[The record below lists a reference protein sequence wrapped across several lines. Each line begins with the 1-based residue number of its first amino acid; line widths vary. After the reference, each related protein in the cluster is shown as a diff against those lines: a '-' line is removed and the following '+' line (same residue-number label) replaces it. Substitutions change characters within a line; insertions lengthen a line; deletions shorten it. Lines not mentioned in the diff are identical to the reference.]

1 MTYPWPLAI
10 AVAFLCGSI
19 PFGFLIGRMRGV
31 DIREHGSRNIGAT
44 NVGRVLG
51 RRIGLLCF
59 VLDALKGLVPTALAG
74 IMNNVAGN
82 PIAAIEPSL
91 QWLWLATAAAALL
104 GHMFPPWLR
113 FKGGKGVATG
123 FGALLGIY
131 PGLTFAAVAAL
142 VTWLLL
148 LGLFRYVSLASMLAA
163 LVIPTFVAAHAA
175 LAEGGSDGVRAALP
189 MILATAAIAALVVYR
204 HRSNIARLR
213 RGEEPKVGRSGRRGA

>member
-51 RRIGLLCF
+51 RRVGLLCF
-59 VLDALKGLVPTALAG
+59 VLDALKGLVPTA
-74 IMNNVAGN
+74 VAGALN
-82 PIAAIEPSL
+82 GVAGDHIAEIAPSV

-131 PGLTFAAVAAL
+131 PGLTFAALAAL
-142 VTWLLL
+142 VTWLIVLR
-148 LGLFRYVSLASMLAA
+148 LFRYVSLASMVASLI
-163 LVIPTFVAAHAA
+163 IPTFVAAHAA
-175 LAEGGSDGVRAALP
+175 LAEGGVAGLKASLP
-189 MILATAAIAALVVYR
+189 MILATSAIAALVIFR
-204 HRSNIARLR
+204 HRTNIVRLR
-213 RGEEPKVGRSGRRGA
+213 QGSEPRVGSTRAGP